1 MNDKA
6 APGGTQAV
14 RRAIRL
20 LKTLAASGQ
29 DVELA
34 ELTRKNGLARTT
46 THRLLSALESEGLV
60 ARSPGTGAYRLGAAL
75 VAMGARAARSH
86 DLRELASPLLHELA
100 DETGETASLEI
111 PAGGGMLVLEE
122 VFGQHQLNVT
132 AAVGT
137 TWAMHATSTGKA
149 YLSALPE
156 DSWRSA
162 CGDDLEAFTSRTVVD
177 PARLGAEIEQARRRG
192 FALVIDE
199 LSEGFSAVGAA
210 VIDAAGVPVGALS
223 VGGPTPRLPRR
234 RLGEMGRLVADAAR
248 RVSQQLGHR

>member
-1 MNDKA
+1 MNDKS

-34 ELTRKNGLARTT
+34 ELTRRSALARTT

-60 ARSPGTGAYRLGAAL
+60 ARNPGTGAYRLGAAL

-86 DLRELASPLLHELA
+86 DLRELASPVLHELA
-100 DETGETASLEI
+100 EQTGETASLEI

-149 YLSALPE
+149 YLAALAG
-156 DSWRSA
+156 DAWRGA
-162 CGDDLEAFTSRTVVD
+162 CGEPLRSFTARTITD
-177 PARLGAEIEQARRRG
+177 TERLGADLDSARRRG
-192 FALVIDE
+192 FALVVDE

-210 VIDAAGVPVGALS
+210 VVDASAQPVGALS
-223 VGGPTPRLPRR
+223 VGGPTQRLPQR
-234 RLGEMGRLVADAAR
+234 RLGQIGRAVAAAAR
-248 RVSQQLGHR
+248 RLSVQLGHQ